1 MSTIEQCSS
10 CKGYTGNC
18 SLENPNDPDLCKS
31 YEPAI
36 DNSGL
41 FKRLFYWSGRI
52 RRLEYCLTYL
62 ILLLLYVLMGVIDN
76 PSLYGLYFG
85 LSLLFILVMTMQ
97 CIKRSHDLGH
107 SGWWILLPIYNPLA
121 LMFLRGDEGI
131 NEYGTDPKQRYESQV
146 FNEKDYKENLRQ
158 DDNK

>member
-62 ILLLLYVLMGVIDN
+62 ILFLLYVLMGVIDN

-107 SGWWILLPIYNPLA
+107 IGWGILFPIYNPLA

-131 NEYGTDPKQRYESQV
+131 NEYGTDPKQRYEYDRNS
-146 FNEKDYKENLRQ
+146 NELRF
-158 DDNK
+158 

>member
-36 DNSGL
+36 DNFGL

-76 PSLYGLYFG
+76 PLLYGLYFG

-146 FNEKDYKENLRQ
+146 SNEKEYKENLPQ